1 MWVAAV
7 LLAASFTV
15 NDASY
20 SHPRQITIYRSAQPA
35 KNLFVF
41 IESEL
46 YQTEIG
52 LPATLDALKIPATV
66 VTIEI
71 TERAGEITNRKKFAD
86 FVANDLMPAL
96 KEKLGAL
103 PDARHTAIGGYSF
116 GGLTAAYVAVQ
127 HPEIFGNVLSQSGAF
142 WRGNEGASDPPEW
155 LTQQLREKPKLPIRF
170 YIEVGAEEHQVVPNR
185 MEFIVANRHLR
196 DVLAAKKYDF
206 KYVEV
211 PGAKHEPGHWKA
223 ALPAGIAWLAQ

>member
-1 MWVAAV
+1 MLAAAV
-7 LLAASFTV
+7 LLATSFVV
-15 NDASY
+15 NDSAY
-20 SHPRQITIYRSAQPA
+20 GHPRQITIYKSAGPA
-35 KNLFVF
+35 KSLFVF

-52 LPATLDALKIPATV
+52 LPATLDALEIPATV

-71 TERAGEITNRKKFAD
+71 TEKAGEITNRKKFAD

-96 KEKLGAL
+96 KEKLGGL
-103 PDARHTAIGGYSF
+103 PGAQHTTIGGYSF
-116 GGLTAAYVAVQ
+116 GGLTAAYVAMQ

-142 WRGNEGASDPPEW
+142 WRGNEGASEPPEW
-155 LTQQLREKPKLPIRF
+155 LTQQLRDKARLPIRF
-170 YIEVGAEEHQVVPNR
+170 YVEVGAEEHQIVPNGI
-185 MEFIVANRHLR
+185 EFVVANRHLR

-206 KYVEV
+206 KYIEV

-223 ALPAGIAWLAQ
+223 ALPAGIEWLSK